1 MKIVI
6 ASIPWRPTLTL
17 YIFLFF
23 FPLFALPPPQ
33 PQRTRV
39 AMDPF
44 SQLILAI
51 SVTSFLTF
59 QWLFHKV
66 SPWVSVR
73 VSSGFLNLS
82 DKQKVE
88 WNSR

>member
-1 MKIVI
+1 MVTD
-6 ASIPWRPTLTL
+6 SYT
-17 YIFLFF
+17 LFF
-23 FPLFALPPPQ
+23 SFFSPLFALPPQ

-73 VSSGFLNLS
+73 ISSGFLNLS